1 MTGPSAADTRSRA
14 GHLTFLM
21 SFPAANAG
29 RSTNH
34 HKKAAKQTVATL
46 DHGNFLFV

>member
-1 MTGPSAADTRSRA
+1 MIV
-14 GHLTFLM
+14 LTSFL
-21 SFPAANAG
+21 AANAG

-34 HKKAAKQTVATL
+34 HEKAAKQTAATL